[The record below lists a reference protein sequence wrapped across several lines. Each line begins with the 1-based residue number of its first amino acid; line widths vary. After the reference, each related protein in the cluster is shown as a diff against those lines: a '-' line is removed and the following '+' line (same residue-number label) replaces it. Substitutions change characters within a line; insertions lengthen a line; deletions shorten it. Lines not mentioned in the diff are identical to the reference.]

1 MSSPS
6 LPAIIF
12 QARIRGRIKSI
23 PSPSPSLLF
32 LNQAFDSQVC
42 YVGIEE
48 GGRTIEI
55 KIKSLSYVC
64 TIAHFAAGF
73 MLLKLTL
80 NPLQSVRYYI

>member
-1 MSSPS
+1 M
-6 LPAIIF
+6 
-12 QARIRGRIKSI
+12 
-23 PSPSPSLLF
+23 
-32 LNQAFDSQVC
+32 C

-48 GGRTIEI
+48 GGITIEI